1 MEAERLSR
9 EIEIIRCCRDGYSN
23 AQIAQTLHISL
34 STVKNHKQN
43 IFYKLDARSTQEM
56 LTLAESPGIL

>member
-23 AQIAQTLHISL
+23 DQIAQTLHISL
-34 STVKNHKQN
+34 STVTRTDVTASGDVTLSSGWTTMCKNAP
-43 IFYKLDARSTQEM
+43 F
-56 LTLAESPGIL
+56 

>member
-23 AQIAQTLHISL
+23 AQIAQTEHG
-34 STVKNHKQN
+34 HK
-43 IFYKLDARSTQEM
+43 D
-56 LTLAESPGIL
+56 